1 MLLRSRRVV
10 IDGAVQPAAMNIDA
24 GVITSILPFDSV
36 DIPVIDAVILPGLV
50 DTHVHINEPGRTHWE
65 GFETATRAAAAGGVT
80 TLIEMPLNSIP
91 ATTTLAA
98 YHQKIAAAEGKLH
111 VNTGFWGGVVP
122 GNTSELEPLWR
133 AGVFGFKCFLV
144 PSGVDEFNHVGEE
157 DLREAMPVLA
167 RLGAPLLVHAESPAY
182 LPARPPESECGAISM
197 MIRLC
202 RETGARVHIVH
213 LAAIEALPLI
223 EAAQSEGVAITVET
237 CPHYVFFDKEI
248 PCLTPGVI
256 TPAREGGDLQP
267 DNLLKCA
274 PPIRRGLRS
283 ALPRIGMV
291 VSDHSP
297 SPPEM
302 KTGPYETAWGGI
314 ASLELGLSAMATI
327 HDNLADL
334 SQWMSAAPAALA
346 GLPNKGRIAPGY
358 DADFVLFDP
367 DATWTVDPQKLH
379 QRHKITP
386 YAGHRLHGRVLA
398 TYLQGEK
405 IYDDGKFAA
414 HPIGRVLKR

>member
-10 IDGAVQPAAMNIDA
+10 IGGTVQPAAVQIDD
-24 GVITSILPFDSV
+24 GVITSILPFVSV
-36 DIPVIDAVILPGLV
+36 DIPITESAILPGLV

-91 ATTTLAA
+91 ATTTVAA
-98 YHQKIAAAEGKLH
+98 YERKIAAAEGKLH

-122 GNTSELEPLWR
+122 GNTSDLELWR

-144 PSGVDEFNHVGEE
+144 PSGVDEFSHVGEKE
-157 DLREAMPVLA
+157 LIEAMPVLA
-167 RLGAPLLVHAESPAY
+167 RLGAPLLIHAESPSY
-182 LPARPPESECGAISM
+182 MPLRPPESECDAIAM
-197 MIRLC
+197 MIRLS

-223 EAAQSEGVAITVET
+223 EEAQSSGVPITVET
-237 CPHYVFFDKEI
+237 CPHYVFFDSHS
-248 PCLTPGVI
+248 VH
-256 TPAREGGDLQP
+256 P

-274 PPIRRGLRS
+274 PPIRGRLRD

-297 SPPEM
+297 SPPQM
-302 KTGPYETAWGGI
+302 KSGPYETAWGGI

-327 HDNLADL
+327 HDNLAEL
-334 SQWMSAAPAALA
+334 AKWMSNAPANLA
-346 GLPNKGRIAPGY
+346 GFEKKGRIAPGC
-358 DADFVLFDP
+358 DADLVLFDP
-367 DATWTVDPQKLH
+367 DVSWTVDPEKLH

-386 YAGHRLHGRVLA
+386 YAGRELRGRVLA
-398 TYLQGEK
+398 TYLRGEK
-405 IYDDGKFAA
+405 IYDDREFASA
-414 HPIGRVLKR
+414 RGHILKRS